1 MHPGLARAGCDFSA
15 EEGNGRMCRHAEAEH
30 MANAP
35 HVEQRHR
42 QACLTVWQLPM
53 SSVEAS
59 RWHLFPAQHSAPA
72 AQP

>member
-1 MHPGLARAGCDFSA
+1 
-15 EEGNGRMCRHAEAEH
+15 